1 MFINTDQIT
10 EIAYILIGDRLNEP
24 SAFVSPDEFDNS
36 AISFIR
42 RCPIDVRQIDS
53 PLGYISD
60 KMNTLLC
67 SSKHFRFVY
76 SKNAVNFIKSNSNPN
91 KIHLFIYTTFTTDIS
106 NFLKHLENVN
116 NPIWYF
122 VNLGDKPYKG
132 NLQKQEIQSPN
143 HFIMEIIKNQ
153 SEISQR
159 LGVTDL
165 NFAPSVPIEFNFFN
179 FENYF
184 ALGQLNIR
192 ILSELFGNYGY
203 SDQLAN
209 EEFKKVREEIALEA
223 TRKQDTFDRLHS
235 VLDIIEL
242 NDRFFFN
249 LVKQKIRHCGS
260 GHDPVLPPLILVAPF
275 HSPEFS
281 NLRKSAITEFR
292 TSEHVNILSM
302 ISAEQTN
309 NYIVTCEPKDV
320 KHIGVAAMFLKRK
333 SAYLDDVAYL
343 HSTFTQSPVIRLP
356 LRGRS
361 LNRELSF
368 FRTKNHIQFSN
379 IIYRR
384 KIHRVISKLGNIMS
398 ESLLSARMKSYLC
411 ERNRQIVLI
420 SDLPLEWARIND
432 IPLGFSHEVCRIPET
447 SHATIMAQ
455 FMSNSF
461 LSFEIGEDI
470 IEKTLIISGSNEKSF
485 EKWQKVGKD
494 IYAEYKCQ
502 FENCVT
508 VDEVCKAI
516 NKYKPL
522 FVIFDC
528 HGGVDEDKGET
539 YLVIGDEKLTSEK
552 IVSNNISVPLVF
564 LSACGTAPSYGLY
577 NSVANAFFQM
587 GTFSVTATYL
597 PVLVDSGGMLY
608 LRVLNLLKEASEKGV
623 HSNWL
628 AFISHVIRTS
638 SIHEAFKGTPN
649 GQNAE
654 HIGEILTRSMFFS
667 ERQKLYHEL
676 DDIVKADSKEVKN
689 KFSQGVPEYLFYT
702 NLGRSDLIY
711 FSSWKKKVL
720 T

>member
-10 EIAYILIGDRLNEP
+10 EIAYVLIGDRLHEP
-24 SAFVSPDEFDNS
+24 STFVSPDEFNNS

-42 RCPIDVRQIDS
+42 HCPIDVRQFDS
-53 PLGYISD
+53 SLDYISD
-60 KMNTLLC
+60 KMNTRIC
-67 SSKHFRFVY
+67 SSKHFRFIY
-76 SKNAVNFIKSNSNPN
+76 SKNAVDFVKSNSNPN
-91 KIHLFIYTTFTTDIS
+91 KIHLFIFTTFTKEIS
-106 NFLKHLENVN
+106 NFLMHLENIN

-122 VNLGDKPYKG
+122 VNLGESTYSG
-132 NLQKQEIQSPN
+132 NLQSQEIRSPD
-143 HFIMEIIKNQ
+143 HFIMEIIRNQ
-153 SEISQR
+153 SEIIQR
-159 LGVTDL
+159 LGVMNL

-179 FENYF
+179 FKNYF
-184 ALGQLNIR
+184 ALGQLNIA
-192 ILSELFGNYGY
+192 ILTEIFGNYGY
-203 SDQLAN
+203 SDQLTN
-209 EEFKKVREEIALEA
+209 EEFKKVREAIALEA
-223 TRKQDTFDRLHS
+223 TRKQNTFDRLHL

-242 NDRFFFN
+242 NDRFFLN
-249 LVKQKIRHCGS
+249 LVKQKIRHRGS
-260 GHDPVLPPLILVAPF
+260 KHDPVLPPLILVAPF

-292 TSEHVNILSM
+292 SSENLSILSM

-309 NYIVTCEPKDV
+309 NYIVTCEPKDS
-320 KHIGVAAMFLKRK
+320 KSIGFAAMFLKRK
-333 SAYLDDVAYL
+333 STFLDDVAYL

-368 FRTKNHIQFSN
+368 FRTKNHIQFSDSSF
-379 IIYRR
+379 RR
-384 KIHRVISKLGNIMS
+384 KIHKTISNLGNVMA
-398 ESLLSARMKSYLC
+398 ESLLSERMKSYLC

-432 IPLGFSHEVCRIPET
+432 VPLGFSHEVCRIPET

-461 LSFEIGEDI
+461 LSFEIKEDI
-470 IEKTLIISGSNEKSF
+470 IEKTLVISGSNEKSF
-485 EKWQKVGKD
+485 DKWQKIGKD
-494 IYAEYKCQ
+494 IYADNKCQ
-502 FENCVT
+502 FANCET
-508 VDEVCKAI
+508 VDEVFKAI
-516 NKYKPL
+516 KKYKPL

-539 YLVIGDEKLTSEK
+539 YLVIGNEKLTSEK

-577 NSVANAFFQM
+577 NSVANAFFQT

-608 LRVLNLLKEASEKGV
+608 LRMLNLLKEASEQGV

-638 SIHEAFKGTPN
+638 SIHEAFRGTSN

-654 HIGEILTRSMFFS
+654 HIGEILTRSMYFN
-667 ERQKLYHEL
+667 ERKQLYHDL
-676 DDIVKADSKEVKN
+676 DDIVKADSKKVQN
-689 KFSQGVPEYLFYT
+689 KFSHGVPEYLFYT

-711 FSSWKKKVL
+711 FSSWKKKVI